1 MAGQIT
7 KLEMFI
13 NRASLGNN
21 ELANNELG
29 VGIYRALKRLETEKG
44 WLTEIARNNG
54 PGPGV
59 GTGLNYH
66 NEANPAVSP
75 FWAYFRWNATA
86 RRPKDS
92 YILFQYGVSPSISS
106 GVGAP
111 ARVFNTT
118 NPSVRGWGF
127 SWAALQNNLN
137 VAVNPWGGGAP
148 TTKGN
153 PVYLSPG
160 VGERLDILPAPNGP
174 GGTYAA
180 TREVLAGAGASSS
193 YSTSIRAQVVADED
207 NILVQTSIDASSNS
221 CSFLLSTYVP
231 LPGVIVDYPV
241 FICCAFSTGATSIF
255 PADMAAIGT
264 LTNSLA
270 AFEGGVIA
278 PSGVRIANVAASYAH
293 LIEPGYQ
300 PNSNISGSAWDL
312 ETVMVGVNGGGRLG
326 YIDPAFLRVAGQVPW
341 GQIFD
346 SGARVSVDQATAN
359 RARAVV
365 TWDSATAPGSGATRE
380 GVDGS
385 I

>member
-13 NRASLGNN
+13 NRAALGSN

-75 FWAYFRWNATA
+75 FWAYFRWEPTA
-86 RRPKDS
+86 RRPKAS
-92 YILFQYGVSPSISS
+92 YILFQYGVSPAISS

-111 ARVFNTT
+111 ARVFGVTS
-118 NPSVRGWGF
+118 PSGRGWGF
-127 SWAALQNNLN
+127 AWAALQNNLN
-137 VAVNPWGGGAP
+137 VAVNPWGSVTP
-148 TTKGN
+148 TTKAN
-153 PVYLSPG
+153 PVFLSPG

-180 TREVLAGAGASSS
+180 TREVLAGAGTSVS
-193 YSTSIRAQVVADED
+193 YSASIRAQVIADED
-207 NILVQTSIDASSNS
+207 NIFVQTSIDASSNS

-241 FICCAFSTGATSIF
+241 FMCCAFSSGGISVF

-264 LTNSLA
+264 LTNSSA
-270 AFEGGVIA
+270 TYEGGIIA
-278 PSGVRIANVAASYAH
+278 PSGVRIANVVASYAH
-293 LIEPGYQ
+293 LIESGYQ
-300 PNSNISGSAWDL
+300 PNSNIAGSAWDQ

-346 SGARVSVDQATAN
+346 SGARVSLDQATAG

-365 TWDSATAPGSGATRE
+365 VWDSLTPPGSGATRA